1 MALALQKQSNDGL
14 DQDSYYILAS
24 QNMKA
29 CQPWY
34 IGSVVEPQRNGFNVD
49 QDPVQ
54 NPDPKFLW
62 PKIKKIDQA
71 KKILFF
77 YITMPPRR
85 SSKLKEKPSALKR
98 EHPTLQ
104 NMKFLNFFSLFLWVI
119 FALQDP
125 DPLTWLNP
133 VPIRFKIR
141 NIGKQ
146 PSKS

>member
-1 MALALQKQSNDGL
+1 
-14 DQDSYYILAS
+14 
-24 QNMKA
+24 
-29 CQPWY
+29 
-34 IGSVVEPQRNGFNVD
+34 VEPQRNGFNVD

-104 NMKFLNFFSLFLWVI
+104 NMKFSLFSILRAI
-119 FALQDP
+119 FSP
-125 DPLTWLNP
+125 FW
-133 VPIRFKIR
+133 IRIQPTKIKATLD
-141 NIGKQ
+141 IGTG
-146 PSKS
+146 